1 MEKIGEIARNDA
13 LQSFH
18 AFYGKYY
25 DPKTATP
32 EEKKYY
38 KNEYSRIYSY
48 NSRRLKEERVKSFMS
63 LLKPILEEAC
73 VKNGFRIKSNGEI
86 SIHWKYKDFVAK
98 TLAEKFVKTLRDEYG
113 IDGVKVK
120 SKISMNG
127 YNLFDLSNISVNK
140 NLLSENKD

>member
-48 NSRRLKEERVKSFMS
+48 NNRRLNEHISNS
-63 LLKPILEEAC
+63 EAQRYGYR
-73 VKNGFRIKSNGEI
+73 N
-86 SIHWKYKDFVAK
+86 A
-98 TLAEKFVKTLRDEYG
+98 AELRAAN
-113 IDGVKVK
+113 
-120 SKISMNG
+120 KI
-127 YNLFDLSNISVNK
+127 NK
-140 NLLSENKD
+140 